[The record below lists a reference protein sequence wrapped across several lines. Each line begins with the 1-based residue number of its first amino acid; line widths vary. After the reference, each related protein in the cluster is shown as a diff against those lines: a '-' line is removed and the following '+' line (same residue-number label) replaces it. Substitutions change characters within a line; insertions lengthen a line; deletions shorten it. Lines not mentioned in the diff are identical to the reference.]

1 MVGHEGIAPSTSVW
15 KTGVYLS
22 TLMPGKWSP
31 VRESHPAKRFCK
43 PPPELLGQRDEGNQ
57 CMFDAESFEGVL
69 ARHGKSSDNQP
80 TPIIENID
88 INIGMAF
95 YPESG
100 QID

>member
-1 MVGHEGIAPSTSVW
+1 
-15 KTGVYLS
+15 
-22 TLMPGKWSP
+22 
-31 VRESHPAKRFCK
+31 
-43 PPPELLGQRDEGNQ
+43 
-57 CMFDAESFEGVL
+57 MFDAESFEGVL